1 MMKIRQIL
9 VFIFLIGISLVL
21 SACRDGAIDI
31 DTFASS
37 VAFKG
42 NAGAQG
48 YEQRIE
54 MKYEGTTVYLETR
67 TLEADGEGYKLTS
80 KVLLKLNDLEE
91 EVQFREEEE
100 RVERFTSFEN
110 NLGIDFRKEYFLD
123 GYEIRTEEEVS
134 VFTGRVKAEAGKLFM
149 KDEVFAGTDL
159 EVTVTIDSQN
169 RRLKAIVVTFVNAN
183 GSQARIETT
192 INY

>member
-1 MMKIRQIL
+1 MI
-9 VFIFLIGISLVL
+9 
-21 SACRDGAIDI
+21 
-31 DTFASS
+31 TFASS

-100 RVERFTSFEN
+100 RVERFTSFETTSESTSGKN
-110 NLGIDFRKEYFLD
+110 TSSTGMR
-123 GYEIRTEEEVS
+123 YEREEEVS

-159 EVTVTIDSQN
+159 EVTVTIDSQT
-169 RRLKAIVVTFVNAN
+169 AV
-183 GSQARIETT
+183 
-192 INY
+192 

>member
-1 MMKIRQIL
+1 M
-9 VFIFLIGISLVL
+9 
-21 SACRDGAIDI
+21 
-31 DTFASS
+31 
-37 VAFKG
+37 
-42 NAGAQG
+42 
-48 YEQRIE
+48 
-54 MKYEGTTVYLETR
+54 
-67 TLEADGEGYKLTS
+67 
-80 KVLLKLNDLEE
+80 EE

-169 RRLKAIVVTFVNAN
+169 RRLKAIVVTFVTAN